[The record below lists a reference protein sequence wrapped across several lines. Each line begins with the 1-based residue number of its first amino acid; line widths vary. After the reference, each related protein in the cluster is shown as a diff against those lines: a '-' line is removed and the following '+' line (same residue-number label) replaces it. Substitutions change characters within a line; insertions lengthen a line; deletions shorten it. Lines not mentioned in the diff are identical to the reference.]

1 MFEYFAESEAVD
13 VLWYSDDIAYAD
25 GLMVSPSTLHRY
37 FFPWLKKIGDL
48 AKSHRKPLIFHSDG
62 TLFTVIPEIIAR
74 GVNALHPI
82 EPKAMSL
89 EEVKKRFGDQLCL
102 IGNVD
107 VDLLARGTPA
117 EVREVVRRNIE
128 VAGRNGGYIVGSGNS
143 IPEYVNFQNYLAM
156 LQATREYGGG

>member
-1 MFEYFAESEAVD
+1 
-13 VLWYSDDIAYAD
+13 
-25 GLMVSPSTLHRY
+25 
-37 FFPWLKKIGDL
+37 
-48 AKSHRKPLIFHSDG
+48 
-62 TLFTVIPEIIAR
+62 
-74 GVNALHPI
+74 
-82 EPKAMSL
+82 
-89 EEVKKRFGDQLCL
+89 VKKRFGDQLCL